1 MNCLVVRST
10 SGIQVNVETVHNQ
23 HTIGG
28 VMIIVV
34 TSGARDGGFEP
45 LWCHTRLLKLI
56 VVASPL
62 SIIAL
67 RSKNKNW
74 LSQIRIMCSS
84 GPTFLPTGCYI
95 SELAI

>member
-1 MNCLVVRST
+1 
-10 SGIQVNVETVHNQ
+10 
-23 HTIGG
+23 
-28 VMIIVV
+28 MISVV

-45 LWCHTRLLKLI
+45 LWCHQTMKLI

-74 LSQIRIMCSS
+74 LDQIRIMCSS